1 MRCRARPLQLRT
13 ARVRVL
19 ARQEGLAFAA
29 SGALATAPQPRECAP
44 SASTTVAE
52 DSTRR
57 EVTKALPGLPNHH
70 RRRGGAGKR
79 VCPRWNYFISGAGAS
94 QIGDATFVPAAC
106 IRLKVY
112 SRSGGCHA
120 KALGNRTSCST
131 PRHSLQFKRQ
141 EKAELTGS
149 DPSCTVRRSCR
160 RPRRWHTGYEP
171 RRERD
176 CTV

>member
-70 RRRGGAGKR
+70 RR
-79 VCPRWNYFISGAGAS
+79 
-94 QIGDATFVPAAC
+94 IGDASNQRCPQCDYF
-106 IRLKVY
+106 IR
-112 SRSGGCHA
+112 A
-120 KALGNRTSCST
+120 
-131 PRHSLQFKRQ
+131 
-141 EKAELTGS
+141 
-149 DPSCTVRRSCR
+149 RRNIAN
-160 RPRRWHTGYEP
+160 H
-171 RRERD
+171 
-176 CTV
+176 